1 MKTRKFI
8 VAVMIGAILVPSVS
22 FAQTTQ
28 NRDQLTMQLIQLLL
42 QQIQILQTQLAS
54 LQEKSVSELNDVDE
68 TVLVDKDDEQTVEEK
83 VKDKES
89 QNKLKQQEVIVT
101 KLKAIDDECSP
112 SGCDYG
118 LRYQQ
123 EWNGLMDEL
132 KKVGGTY
139 EGSCLF
145 DLVGNRNAISPGSR
159 HLSWQCVGW
168 GG

>member
-28 NRDQLTMQLIQLLL
+28 TRDQLTIQLIQLLL
-42 QQIQILQTQLAS
+42 QQIQTLQTQLAF
-54 LQEKSVSELNDVDE
+54 LQEKSESELDEVDE
-68 TVLVDKDDEQTVEEK
+68 TALVDKDDEQTVDEK
-83 VKDKES
+83 VDDKES
-89 QNKLKQQEVIVT
+89 QKKLKQQEVITT
-101 KLKAIDDECSP
+101 KLIAIDDECSP

-123 EWNGLMDEL
+123 EWNQLIDEL
-132 KKVGGTY
+132 NDVGGTY
-139 EGSCLF
+139 DGSCLF
-145 DLVGNRNAISPGSR
+145 DLVGNRSAISPGNK

-168 GG
+168 GR